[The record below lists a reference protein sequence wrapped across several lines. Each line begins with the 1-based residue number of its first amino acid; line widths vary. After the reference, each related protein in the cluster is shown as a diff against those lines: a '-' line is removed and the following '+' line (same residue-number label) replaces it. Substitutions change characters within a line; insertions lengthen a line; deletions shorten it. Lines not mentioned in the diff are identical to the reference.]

1 MQLLYITNG
10 INGSGGLERVLSV
23 KASELA
29 TRFGHKVTIVT
40 LNEFPIAPFYDFS
53 PEVQFES
60 IGVSGNPVRYL
71 RTYLKGLSEVIS
83 RVSPDVIIV
92 CDDGLKAF
100 FLPWLLGSKIPVIY
114 ERHVSKLIE
123 SRQLQTPVQVIATRA
138 KWKLMDLLAGKFTRF
153 VLLTE
158 GTKKEWKHLKNT
170 VVIPNPL
177 PFYPDTASDLTA
189 KKVIA
194 VGKMSYQKGYDLLL
208 QSWQLIH
215 AEFSDWKL
223 EIYGKKDLI
232 SELEQQA
239 VALGIRHAVC
249 FSDPVTDIETK
260 YLQSSVYAMSS
271 RYEGFGMVLIEA
283 MACGVPCVSFD
294 CDFGPSEIIADGVD
308 GLLVENGNCEQLA
321 KALGKLMRNES
332 LRRTYGMNAR
342 ENVRRYS
349 TESVVETWDELLTQ
363 VRAYD

>member
-1 MQLLYITNG
+1 MTLLYITNG

-23 KASELA
+23 KTSELA
-29 TRFGHKVTIVT
+29 TRFHHNVTIVT
-40 LNEFPIAPFYDFS
+40 LNEFPVEPFYDFS
-53 PEVQFES
+53 SKVRFES
-60 IGVSGNPVRYL
+60 IAVSGNPVRYL
-71 RTYLKGLSEVIS
+71 RAYLNGLSEVIN
-83 RVSPDVIIV
+83 RISPDVIII

-100 FLPWLLGSKIPVIY
+100 FLPWLLRSKIPVIY

-123 SRQLQTPVQVIATRA
+123 SRQNQTPMQVITTRA
-138 KWKLMDLLAGKFTRF
+138 KWKLMGLLAGRFTRF

-177 PFYPDTASDLTA
+177 PFYPDTVSDLSA

-208 QSWQLIH
+208 QSWKLLYG
-215 AEFSDWKL
+215 EFPDWKL

-232 SELEQQA
+232 GDLEQQA
-239 VALGIRHAVC
+239 VALGIRDAVC
-249 FSDPVTDIETK
+249 FFDPVADIARK

-294 CDFGPSEIIADGVD
+294 CDFGPSEIIAHETD
-308 GLLVENGNCEQLA
+308 GLLVRNGDCEQLA
-321 KALGKLMRNES
+321 KALSTLMRDES
-332 LRRTYGMNAR
+332 LRRAYGANAR

-349 TESVVETWDELLTQ
+349 TESIVETWDKLINQ
-363 VRAYD
+363 VVVHD